1 MNSLLQ
7 HKECV
12 CEWPAAKPRLR
23 AAHVA
28 KHRRWVKDV
37 CAFSTQHKETHPFGR
52 GRGPEQIESGESDE
66 LTLGQRII
74 RNQVITRTAP
84 VAGRSIVAAGTLL
97 VASGARSYR
106 ATKPNFV
113 TITKRAAIRRAKLD
127 AAGRNVSW
135 RTLYRQRYP
144 VGTVHY
150 RSGYT
155 TRGVTE
161 QRRAALRRHSR
172 GAVTRTAV
180 GGTAIVVGRA
190 VPVLAY
196 GYLGYDLVKRTR
208 AEGDTK
214 SNQEQAQ
221 RDLTGGM
228 TFSETKALAGQAYA
242 AAKIGQLVLKE
253 LVT

>member
-1 MNSLLQ
+1 MNSLLRR
-7 HKECV
+7 KECV

-23 AAHVA
+23 AVLDA
-28 KHRRWVKDV
+28 KHRQWVKDV

-52 GRGPEQIESGESDE
+52 GQGPELIESGESDE
-66 LTLGQRII
+66 LTLGQRVI

-84 VAGRSIVAAGTLL
+84 VAGRAIVSAGALL

-208 AEGDTK
+208 AEGDSK

-221 RDLTGGM
+221 RELLGGM
-228 TFSETKALAGQAYA
+228 SFEEARTLGAQVYGAT
-242 AAKIGQLVLKE
+242 KIGQLVLKE
-253 LVT
+253 LIT